1 MDEIVI
7 SIMQTLSVAREVF
20 PVTSY
25 PLTQGGEV
33 AGRARCLYFFD
44 EIKSL
49 CESMEAEKIYIK
61 QTFFSEGCPPKL
73 PKSNPKVYVICAGTN
88 RSSLK
93 EFQAN
98 VQIDSTIK

>member
-1 MDEIVI
+1 MPI
-7 SIMQTLSVAREVF
+7 
-20 PVTSY
+20 
-25 PLTQGGEV
+25 
-33 AGRARCLYFFD
+33 FFD

-49 CESMEAEKIYIK
+49 CESLEAEKIYIK
-61 QTFFSEGCPPKL
+61 QTFVWEGCLPKL
-73 PKSNPKVYVICAGTN
+73 PKSNPEVYVICAGTN